1 MTYSRRVNLLDAA
14 RVRGPLARDGNGS
27 YIPGSSVCPPEH
39 TTALTHHTTSV
50 QHRISV
56 PIANRARRRCM
67 FLKPFRSSVLN
78 WPLRGTDRG
87 SAPAL
92 NLPLNQPRI

>member
-67 FLKPFRSSVLN
+67 FLKPFRSSVLK
-78 WPLRGTDRG
+78 
-87 SAPAL
+87 L
-92 NLPLNQPRI
+92 NLNCHCTIWFSMGGEARVE